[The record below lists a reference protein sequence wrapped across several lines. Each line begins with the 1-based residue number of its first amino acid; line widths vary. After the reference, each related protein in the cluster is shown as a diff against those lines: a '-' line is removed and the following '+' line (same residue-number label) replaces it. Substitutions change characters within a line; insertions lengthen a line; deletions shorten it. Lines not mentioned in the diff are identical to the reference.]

1 MSLERPIV
9 SRFNPGVMLR
19 TAIHAGGVDHE
30 AAEILRSI
38 GDAIHPGDER
48 GGGAPVTL
56 PASALAAAVFDAE
69 GQARSRDARFER
81 WFDPEE
87 VGEAV
92 RGWLRGGRALT
103 PVAARDGST
112 TVLLL
117 GRVADTEDWRL
128 PTEMREALGRSG
140 AVVALAYRPFEEREL
155 AERAMASWR
164 LTPLEARTVR
174 GLISAGDLK
183 EGARLAGTGYETAR
197 KALKLAL
204 RKANAQ
210 RQTDLV
216 RLLHA
221 AVGGGDL
228 QLGQAPL
235 LRDALGLTD
244 RSAGACV
251 LLALGLTRQ
260 EAAATLKISEHA
272 IKDDLAALFDRFG
285 LRSSTDLARLTTE
298 AAVLLSVAGNRNL
311 ALGSSWSALRPLR
324 FVNRRE
330 QAGRVAL
337 SDFGPA
343 SGQPVLL
350 FHSAATGSLL
360 DRRLVRALQARG
372 LRPIAVER
380 PGFGLTDPPER
391 DEAGTALSDLL
402 DVIDGF
408 GLKKVRLACRGGEGV
423 ALEFGLKHPERIER
437 AVLINPFTPYAVDSR
452 WDGYMNGAKWLFVRQ
467 PHMIEVLARF
477 LARRLSPR
485 TLERLL
491 RNSLSSSP
499 ADVALLRDPAV
510 VEDYVESG
518 RLAALRST
526 WGFVHEQKAY
536 LTWTPPTLPD
546 ASAWT
551 RLIGEQDVLYRPG
564 DADALWEAALPGH
577 QVIRRP
583 DAGRMLHASH
593 PELVAEA
600 LLA

>member
-1 MSLERPIV
+1 MSLERPIA
-9 SRFNPGVMLR
+9 SRFNHDVMPR
-19 TAIHAGGVDHE
+19 TAIHAADVDDE
-30 AAEILRSI
+30 AAAILRTI
-38 GDAIHPGDER
+38 GDGIHPGDER
-48 GGGAPVTL
+48 GGGAPVTV
-56 PASALAAAVFDAE
+56 PAGALAAAVFDIDGA
-69 GQARSRDARFER
+69 ARSCDARFER
-81 WFDPEE
+81 WFDAQE

-92 RGWLRGGRALT
+92 RGWLRGGRTLT
-103 PVAARDGST
+103 PVTARDGST

-117 GRVADTEDWRL
+117 GRTAEAEDWRL
-128 PTEMREALGRSG
+128 PAEMREALGRRG
-140 AVVALAYRPFEEREL
+140 AVMALAYRPFEERDL

-164 LTPLEARTVR
+164 LTPVEARTVL
-174 GLISAGDLK
+174 GLIAAGDLR

-197 KALKLAL
+197 KALQQAL
-204 RKANAQ
+204 RKADAQ
-210 RQTDLV
+210 RQADLV

-228 QLGQAPL
+228 QFAQAPL

-244 RSAGACV
+244 RSAGACL
-251 LLALGLTRQ
+251 LLALGLTRA

-272 IKDDLAALFDRFG
+272 IKDELAALFDRFG

-298 AAVLLSVAGNRNL
+298 AAVLLGVAGNRNL

-324 FVNRRE
+324 FVNRRG
-330 QAGRVAL
+330 QTGRIAL

-360 DRRLVRALQARG
+360 DRRLVRTLQARG
-372 LRPIAVER
+372 MRPIAVER

-391 DEAGTALSDLL
+391 DEAGTALTDLI
-402 DVIDGF
+402 DVMDAF

-423 ALEFGLKHPERIER
+423 ALAFGLKHPDRLER

-467 PHMIEVLARF
+467 PHMIDVLARF

-491 RNSLSSSP
+491 RNSLSGSP
-499 ADVALLRDPAV
+499 ADVALLRDPTV

-526 WGFVHEQKAY
+526 WGFVHEQNAY
-536 LTWTPPTLPD
+536 LAWTPPTLPD
-546 ASAWT
+546 ASAWV

-564 DADALWEAALPGH
+564 DADALWDAALPGH

-583 DAGRMLHASH
+583 DAGRMIHASH

>member
-1 MSLERPIV
+1 MPRA
-9 SRFNPGVMLR
+9 
-19 TAIHAGGVDHE
+19 AIQPANVDDE

-56 PASALAAAVFDAE
+56 PAGALAAAVFDAQ
-69 GQARSRDARFER
+69 GAVRTTDARFER
-81 WFDPEE
+81 WFDPDE
-87 VGEAV
+87 VGDAV
-92 RGWLRGGRALT
+92 RAWLRGGRTLT

-117 GRVADTEDWRL
+117 GRVSDAEGWSL
-128 PTEMREALGRSG
+128 PPEMREALRKGG
-140 AVVALAYRPFEEREL
+140 AVLALAYRPFEERDL
-155 AERAMASWR
+155 AERALGSWR
-164 LTPLEARTVR
+164 LTPVEAKTVR

-210 RQTDLV
+210 RQADLV

-228 QLGQAPL
+228 QFAQAPL

-251 LLALGLTRQ
+251 LLALGLTRL

-272 IKDDLAALFDRFG
+272 IKDELAALFDRFG

-298 AAVLLSVAGNRNL
+298 AAVLLGVAGNRNL
-311 ALGSSWSALRPLR
+311 ALGSSWSAQRPLR
-324 FVNRRE
+324 FVNRRG
-330 QAGRVAL
+330 QTGRIAL

-360 DRRLVRALQARG
+360 DRRLVAALQARG
-372 LRPIAVER
+372 LRPIAIER

-391 DEAGTALSDLL
+391 DEAGTALSD
-402 DVIDGF
+402 VIDVMDAF
-408 GLKKVRLACRGGEGV
+408 GLKKVRLACRGGEDV
-423 ALEFGLKHPERIER
+423 ALAFGLKHPERLER

-467 PHMIEVLARF
+467 PHMIDVVARF

-491 RNSLSSSP
+491 RRSLSSSP
-499 ADVALLRDPAV
+499 ADVALLRDQTV
-510 VEDYVESG
+510 VDDYVESG

-526 WGFVHEQKAY
+526 WGFVHEQRGY
-536 LTWTPPTLPD
+536 LTWVPPTLPD
-546 ASAWT
+546 ASAWV

-564 DADALWEAALPGH
+564 DADAVWDAALPGH
-577 QVIRRP
+577 HAIRRA
-583 DAGRMLHASH
+583 DAGRMIHASH